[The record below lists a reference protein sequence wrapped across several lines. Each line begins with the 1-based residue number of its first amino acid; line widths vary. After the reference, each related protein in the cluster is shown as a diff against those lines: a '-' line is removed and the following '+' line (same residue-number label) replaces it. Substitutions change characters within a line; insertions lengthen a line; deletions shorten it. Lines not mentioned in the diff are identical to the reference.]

1 MEVTNA
7 QVLATKARLRKVSD
21 EVVYLRRQT
30 KRWADLSKEHPKN
43 KCLKG
48 KLGDVKW
55 QIRTATST
63 TDELISY
70 LNEIEKMKLFEA

>member
-1 MEVTNA
+1 MEVTSA

-30 KRWADLSKEHPKN
+30 KRWGDLSKENPKS

-55 QIRTATST
+55 QLHDATNTIS
-63 TDELISY
+63 ELRSY
-70 LNEIEKMKLFEA
+70 LEEIEKMKLFEA